1 MKTTGIVRSI
11 DELGRLVI
19 PKELRKSLGMPAG
32 TSVEILALDGK
43 IIVQKFCPGCHL
55 CEGTEDLKELHGKRI
70 CAACRKELAS
80 L

>member
-32 TSVEILALDGK
+32 TPVEILAIDGK
-43 IIVQKFCPGCHL
+43 IVVQKFCPGCHL
-55 CEGTEDLKELHGKRI
+55 CGGTEDLKELHGTSI
-70 CAACRKELAS
+70 CAVCRSEIAS